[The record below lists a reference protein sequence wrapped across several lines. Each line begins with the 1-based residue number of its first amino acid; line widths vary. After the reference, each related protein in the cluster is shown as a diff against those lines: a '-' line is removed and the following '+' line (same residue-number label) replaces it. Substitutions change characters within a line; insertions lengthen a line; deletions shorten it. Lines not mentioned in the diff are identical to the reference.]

1 MELLNSQFRKQPTT
15 SIGFIEE
22 IAVTIAAQNLTPTIL
37 SQDFLK
43 FSGIVPQDWELAQQ
57 PVLNPAFAQLTF
69 QNGVSVLAQPGTL
82 SISESVGN
90 KTLTELQVPQ
100 IVTKYVEKLPHAEYI
115 GLSNSPKIIVP
126 FPSHPEAVIEYMSH
140 NLLARGS
147 WQEIG
152 TGILQAG
159 VNLVY
164 LLDRCQLNIT
174 VNQVKLQQPQQN
186 HQSLEMSDGIGHS
199 SSYIAGLLFAGNFNY
214 NIVIDTLQ
222 QPLNQLIQ
230 SINYWQT
237 DFNFFRAIVT
247 QKFLAEVNLAQF
259 TLQESVFPIGAM

>member
-1 MELLNSQFRKQPTT
+1 MELFNSQFREKPTT

-22 IAVTIAAQNLTPTIL
+22 IAVTIAAQNLTPTIV
-37 SQDFLK
+37 SQDFLQ
-43 FSGIVPQDWELAQQ
+43 FSGIIPQDWKLAQQ
-57 PVLNPAFAQLTF
+57 PVLNPALAQLTF
-69 QNGVSVLAQPGTL
+69 QNGITILAQPGTI

-90 KTLTELQVPQ
+90 KMFKELQVPH
-100 IVTKYVEKLPHAEYI
+100 IATKYVEKLPHAEYV

-126 FPSHPEAVIEYMSH
+126 FPGNPEAVPQYMTQK
-140 NLLARGS
+140 LLAQGS

-174 VNQVKLQQPQQN
+174 INQVKLQSPQQ
-186 HQSLEMSDGIGHS
+186 SRESPGMSNGMAHS
-199 SSYIAGLLFAGNFNY
+199 SPYIAALLFSGNFNY
-214 NIVIDTLQ
+214 NIATDTLQ
-222 QPLNQLIQ
+222 QPVNQLIQ

-237 DFNFFRAIVT
+237 DFNVFREIVT
-247 QKFLAEVNLAQF
+247 QKFLAEANLEQF
-259 TLQESVFPIGAM
+259 TPQESVFPIGAV

>member
-1 MELLNSQFRKQPTT
+1 MELLNSQLAKIEFL
-15 SIGFIEE
+15 EE

-43 FSGIVPQDWELAQQ
+43 FSGIIPQDWELAQQ
-57 PVLNPAFAQLTF
+57 PVLNPALAQLAF
-69 QNGVSVLAQPGTL
+69 QNGITIVAQPGTI

-90 KTLTELQVPQ
+90 KMLKELQVPQ
-100 IVTKYVEKLPHAEYI
+100 IATKYVEKLPHAEYV

-126 FPSHPEAVIEYMSH
+126 FPGHPEAVIQYMTQ

-159 VNLVY
+159 INLVY

-174 VNQVKLQQPQQN
+174 VNQVKLQQSQPSRESPEIPKGMAYSN
-186 HQSLEMSDGIGHS
+186 P
-199 SSYIAGLLFAGNFNY
+199 YIAALLFSGNFNY
-214 NIVIDTLQ
+214 NIATDDLQ
-222 QPLNQLIQ
+222 QPLSKLIQ
-230 SINYWQT
+230 AINYWQT
-237 DFNFFRAIVT
+237 DFNAFREIVT
-247 QKFLAEVNLAQF
+247 QKFLAKANLEQF
-259 TLQESVFPIGAM
+259 TLSESVFPLGAM